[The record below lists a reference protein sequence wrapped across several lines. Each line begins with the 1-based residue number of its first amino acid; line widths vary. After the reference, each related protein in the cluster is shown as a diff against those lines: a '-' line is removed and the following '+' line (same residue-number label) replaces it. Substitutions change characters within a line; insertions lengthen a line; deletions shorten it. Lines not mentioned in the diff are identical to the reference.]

1 MSLRNVFCGC
11 CLAFVISIAGAE
23 ASAWKVEE
31 RENLK
36 GLTYVPGEILV
47 KWKDWADE
55 FSIQQ
60 MHLRKGAK
68 VVNTFYATHRKERTI
83 QRVRLKEGQTV
94 EEALRQYRR
103 NPLVAHAQPNYLFR
117 MQTIPDDTRFSELWG
132 LHNTG
137 QAVGGVSGIYD
148 ADIDAP
154 EAWGITTGSPDVI
167 IAVIDTGVN
176 YLHPELVGNMWVNP
190 GETPGDGID
199 NDGNLLIDDIHGWDF
214 FDNDNSPMDFHGHG
228 THVAGTIA
236 ASGNN
241 AAGITGVMWDARIM
255 ALKISGVKAFAA
267 TSDIVQAI
275 NYAVAEGAHII
286 NASWGGYVGTD
297 APGDALR
304 DAIEAAGIAGVLFV
318 AAAGND
324 ANDNDTIPMF
334 PASYSLDNIISVAA
348 TDQHDNLTPWSN
360 YGATSVDVAAPGVS
374 ILSTIP
380 TFSYGPPVTLYD
392 SAGFEGDGDTLGD
405 LPSGWVNIANQTG
418 IVNTWA
424 ITDTHSKSPPH
435 SFADSPGVNYANN
448 LISTETL
455 THLATPITYTKD
467 SRYQFTFDVK
477 YDLELG
483 WDFLSAVASAD
494 RTSWGFYSW
503 FTGSSDGIFVSRT
516 FDPTFPVELFQT
528 TGAYLG
534 FGIWSDVSV
543 TGKGV
548 YIDNLLLTRKPILIN
563 PYDPATSYSFKL
575 GTSMAAPHI
584 AGLAGLLLSHS
595 PHLTVAQLKTL
606 ILDGAEDPFVRG
618 LGAKMVSG
626 GRINAHNSLLAI
638 PTVAITSTATDPT
651 NVSPIPMT
659 AIFSETVT
667 GFIATDI
674 TVANGIVTA
683 GSFAGT
689 GANYTFTVTPIA
701 DGPVLVDIAAGVAN
715 DTAGNPNA
723 AAPTFRIT
731 FDSIAPS
738 VTIDPVTSPTTIAT
752 QTLTGTME
760 AGATVT
766 LSSATAAFGDITTP
780 TATAWSVVATL
791 AEGPNVIT
799 ATATDAAGNK
809 RTATATIV
817 LDTVAPAITINPVTT
832 PTTIATQ
839 TLTGTMEA
847 GATVT
852 LSSATAAFG
861 DITTPT
867 ATAWSVVATL
877 AEGPNV
883 ITATATDA
891 AGNTGT
897 ATANII
903 FVPLIVAPVPDP
915 VPADPVPDP

>member
-1 MSLRNVFCGC
+1 MKKKK
-11 CLAFVISIAGAE
+11 CLLGMFFVGVALFLISAAGAE
-23 ASAWKVEE
+23 AAAWKIEE
-31 RENLK
+31 MGSPENQKTFGGVSRENLK

-47 KWKDWADE
+47 KRKDWADE

-83 QRVRLKEGQTV
+83 QRVRLREGQTV

-176 YLHPELVGNMWVNP
+176 YLHPELVGNMWINID
-190 GETPGDGID
+190 ETPGDGID
-199 NDGNLLIDDIHGWDF
+199 NDGNGFTDDIHGWDF

-241 AAGITGVMWDARIM
+241 AAGITGVMWEAQIM
-255 ALKISGVKAFAA
+255 ALKITGVKAFAA

-275 NYAVAEGAHII
+275 NYAVEEGAHII

-374 ILSTIP
+374 VLSTIP
-380 TFSYGPPVTLYD
+380 TFSYGTPVTLYD
-392 SAGFEGDGDTLGD
+392 SAGFDAYLLGAS
-405 LPSGWVNIANQTG
+405 PPPNWVNIANQPG
-418 IVNTWA
+418 IANTWA
-424 ITDTHSKSPPH
+424 VTDIYSLSSPH

-448 LISTETL
+448 LISTKTL
-455 THLATPITYTKD
+455 THLTNPITHTKD

-477 YDLELG
+477 YDLELD

-503 FTGSSDGIFVSRT
+503 FTGSSGGIFVPRT

-534 FGIWSDVSV
+534 FGIWSDASV

-563 PYDPATSYSFKL
+563 PYDPATSYSFKP
-575 GTSMAAPHI
+575 GTSMAAPHV

-738 VTIDPVTSPTTIAT
+738 VTIDPVISPTTIAT

-791 AEGPNVIT
+791 AEGLNVIT

-861 DITTPT
+861 DTTTPT

-877 AEGPNV
+877 AEGLNV

-903 FVPLIVAPVPDP
+903 FVP
-915 VPADPVPDP
+915 